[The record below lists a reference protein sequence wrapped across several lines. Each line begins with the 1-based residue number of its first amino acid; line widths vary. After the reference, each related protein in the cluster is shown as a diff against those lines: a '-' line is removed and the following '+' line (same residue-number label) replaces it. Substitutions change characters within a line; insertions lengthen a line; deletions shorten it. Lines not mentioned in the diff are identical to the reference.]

1 MKEEKNQK
9 EEKKDKEKELQEA
22 FEKCEKERAEYLA
35 GWQRARADF
44 INFKNEEAERFSWLF
59 ESVRA
64 ELFLKFIKI
73 MDNFERAKIQIPENL
88 KNDNFFNGF
97 LQIETQIRDFLK
109 EEGIQEIETAGKK
122 FDPNFHEAIE
132 EVKIEDKEPGIITE
146 VLEKGYLINDK
157 VLRPAKVKV
166 SK

>member
-9 EEKKDKEKELQEA
+9 EEKKDEKKEFQESL
-22 FEKCEKERAEYLA
+22 EKCEKEKKEYLE

-44 INFKNEEAERFSWLF
+44 INFKNEEAERFSWLL
-59 ESVRA
+59 EAVRA

-73 MDNFERAKIQIPENL
+73 IDNLERAKIQIPENL
-88 KNDNFFNGF
+88 KNDNFFKGF
-97 LQIETQIRDFLK
+97 LQIETQLRDFLK
-109 EEGIQEIETAGKK
+109 EEGLKEMEADGKK

-132 EVKIEDKEPGIITE
+132 GVKIEDKEPGIITE